1 MRVHNFRELNVWQ
14 KGIELSKRIY
24 QFTSTFPTEEKYGLK
39 SQIQRSAIAIPSNIA
54 EGCGRN
60 SPKDTL
66 QFLYIARGSAYELE
80 TQIYLSADFEYI
92 NEKQQGQLLRN
103 VEELKKLLN
112 GFINYYKTLK

>member
-1 MRVHNFRELNVWQ
+1 MKQYTDLDVWVKAKELAKDVYQHSKNFPATEQW
-14 KGIELSKRIY
+14 GI
-24 QFTSTFPTEEKYGLK
+24 TH
-39 SQIQRSAIAIPSNIA
+39 QIRKAAVSIPSNIA